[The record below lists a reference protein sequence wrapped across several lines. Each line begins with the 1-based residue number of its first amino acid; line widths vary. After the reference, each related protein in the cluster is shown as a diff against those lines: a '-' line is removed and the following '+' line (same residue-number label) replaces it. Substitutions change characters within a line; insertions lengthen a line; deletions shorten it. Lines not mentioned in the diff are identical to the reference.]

1 MSELNNMRK
10 FNPNTDF
17 TAMAVFRFG
26 FSGIP
31 DNVVLNLFNNSQYIA
46 FSRFL

>member
-31 DNVVLNLFNNSQYIA
+31 DNVVLNLFNNSQYIV